1 MSSKNLYFIPMKR
14 ILSFIKTSEHN
25 YWPHLIILLLATT
38 VDIVVIVAS
47 LQIGMAFWLIFIL
60 LGLLLILPILALL
73 AGLIYVIA
81 DTYRLAS
88 VQQKILFPWA
98 IIALLAPI
106 AGIVY
111 WEVQN
116 NQVRYYYDL
125 PDNNTMTVWQEYI
138 IFEKYTSFFAP
149 RTNYIKL
156 PGGTDKWEL
165 TVDSAGHSA
174 VYVNKKAHKIKA
186 VSPKYPL
193 VATYE
198 DSPGQYWFYADFP
211 AEQWKAHFSYHYDH
225 DGISSGA
232 VLQYTSV
239 TKDGVSHIN
248 GSYPGIEYYDYHENE
263 PYLEPVDSLL
273 VYFQKQ
279 VEYYQSGSYRTKN
292 GEYKFAFWPDSTQ
305 YSAFHQ

>member
-1 MSSKNLYFIPMKR
+1 MKR
-14 ILSFIKTSEHN
+14 ILSFIKTSEYN
-25 YWPHLIILLLATT
+25 YWPHLIILILATAA
-38 VDIVVIVAS
+38 DIAALTAS
-47 LQIGMAFWLIFIL
+47 LQIGIAFWLMFIL
-60 LGLLLILPILALL
+60 LGLLLILPVLGLL
-73 AGLIYVIA
+73 AGLIYVITE
-81 DTYRLAS
+81 TYRLAS
-88 VQQKILFPWA
+88 IQQKILFPWA
-98 IIALLAPI
+98 IIALLTPI

-116 NQVRYYYDL
+116 NQVRYYYTL

-138 IFEKYTSFFAP
+138 IFEEYTSFFSP
-149 RTNYIKL
+149 RSNYIKL
-156 PGGTDKWEL
+156 PNGTDDWEL

-186 VSPKYPL
+186 ISPKYPL

-248 GSYPGIEYYDYHENE
+248 GSYPGREYYDYHENE
-263 PYLEPVDSLL
+263 PYSEPIDSLL
-273 VYFQKQ
+273 VSFHKH
-279 VEYYQSGSYRTKN
+279 VEYCQSGIYRTEDGYSK
-292 GEYKFAFWPDSTQ
+292 YCFWPDSTQ